1 MALKKPTNTAAAP
14 WEDVTDF
21 GETEAA
27 VAPAPATAPAAAPA
41 TAPAAAPATAPATST
56 AVAPAASS
64 AVTVNTSE
72 EAKRFQREFDEMRG
86 AASFDY
92 GTFPI
97 YKAINGSIRETGQGK
112 TASFGRWAKVRMLA
126 WDDSYQI
133 GPGVDGS
140 KAKDFVAF
148 SKDGKTVDS
157 VIGEDLRHFV
167 GKPVTEYLDFLRN
180 EGYDKA
186 GSKRYVHTACAVL
199 DSEDGTHEPGQ
210 IVQVTL
216 SQSSLPSFSA
226 YQEKLKT
233 AARAVAMGIP
243 GFSLPA
249 DPFTFFYICEAAAKG
264 SNNWTKLK
272 VESSLPKK

>member
-1 MALKKPTNTAAAP
+1 MALKKPTNTAAPAF
-14 WEDVTDF
+14 EDVTDF
-21 GETEAA
+21 SEGAEAA
-27 VAPAPATAPAAAPA
+27 AAPTPAVDAAPAPAAP
-41 TAPAAAPATAPATST
+41 TT
-56 AVAPAASS
+56 AVAPAAST

-72 EAKRFQREFDEMRG
+72 EAKRFQREFEEMRG

-92 GTFPI
+92 GTFPV

-140 KAKDFVAF
+140 KAKEFVAF
-148 SKDGKTVDS
+148 SKDGKSVDS

-167 GKPVTEYLDFLRN
+167 GKPVTEYLDFLRS

-186 GSKRYVHTACAVL
+186 DCKRYVHTACAVL
-199 DSEDGTHEPGQ
+199 DSEDGTHQPGQ

-249 DPFTFFYICEAAAKG
+249 DPFTFRFSAEAASKG
-264 SNNWTKLK
+264 SNTWTKLK
-272 VESSLPKK
+272 IDPAQ

>member
-1 MALKKPTNTAAAP
+1 MALKKPNSTAPAAAF
-14 WEDVTDF
+14 EDVTDF
-21 GETEAA
+21 GEVEVESAA
-27 VAPAPATAPAAAPA
+27 APAAAPA
-41 TAPAAAPATAPATST
+41 PASAPEAAPAAST
-56 AVAPAASS
+56 AVAPAAST

-112 TASFGRWAKVRMLA
+112 TASFGRWVKVRMLA

-140 KAKDFVAF
+140 KAKDFVGF

-186 GSKRYVHTACAVL
+186 ESKRYVHTACAVL

>member
-1 MALKKPTNTAAAP
+1 MALKKPTTNTAAAAF
-14 WEDVTDF
+14 EDVPSFD
-21 GETEAA
+21 ESAE
-27 VAPAPATAPAAAPA
+27 VAAAAPA
-41 TAPAAAPATAPATST
+41 AQPEVATPAAPAPTAST
-56 AVAPAASS
+56 AVAPAAST

-112 TASFGRWAKVRMLA
+112 TASFGRWVKVRMLA

-140 KAKDFVAF
+140 KAKDFVGF

-186 GSKRYVHTACAVL
+186 ESKRYVHTACAVL

-272 VESSLPKK
+272 VESQLPKK

>member
-1 MALKKPTNTAAAP
+1 MALKRPTNTAAPAF
-14 WEDVTDF
+14 EDVTEF
-21 GETEAA
+21 GDVEVAPTAAPAAQPEAA
-27 VAPAPATAPAAAPA
+27 TPAAPAPAA
-41 TAPAAAPATAPATST
+41 ST
-56 AVAPAASS
+56 AVAPATST

-86 AASFDY
+86 AADFAFGNY
-92 GTFPI
+92 PI
-97 YKAINGSIRETGQGK
+97 YKGSNGAIREMGQGK
-112 TASFGRWAKVRMLA
+112 TASFGRWAKVRMMA

-186 GSKRYVHTACAVL
+186 ESKRYVHTACAVL

-216 SQSSLPSFSA
+216 SQSSLPSFRA

-272 VESSLPKK
+272 IESSLPKK